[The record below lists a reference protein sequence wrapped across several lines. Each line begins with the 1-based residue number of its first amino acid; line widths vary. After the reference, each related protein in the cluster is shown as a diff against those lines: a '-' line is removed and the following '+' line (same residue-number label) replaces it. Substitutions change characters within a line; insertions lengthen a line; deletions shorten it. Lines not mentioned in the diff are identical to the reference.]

1 MTAAQRV
8 IEAFNTL
15 NPDTS
20 IFAPESVTWHSFDES
35 EVPTIPDTFAALR
48 AFRSVSPDFR
58 FNDARC
64 EETDGDLS
72 WARYVL
78 SGTLPDGSTFRA
90 PAALAVITGSDG
102 RVVRLEEF
110 VDQHQVAPL
119 VIALGAAGHNV
130 GDTGQ

>member
-64 EETDGDLS
+64 EEQTVTCPGLGMYCPGLCPT
-72 WARYVL
+72 APP
-78 SGTLPDGSTFRA
+78 SGLRP
-90 PAALAVITGSDG
+90 
-102 RVVRLEEF
+102 RLR
-110 VDQHQVAPL
+110 
-119 VIALGAAGHNV
+119 
-130 GDTGQ
+130 